1 LPFSAQEVSALEE
14 IMGATVLMNG
24 EATREALLAQ
34 MTAFGTLHLSSH
46 AFATPEGSSPPRI
59 LTATESVYLP
69 DVYAH
74 RLNAALVTLSACQSN
89 IGPLARGEGVLGMG
103 RAFAAAG
110 AQGVVASLWML
121 NDRAAADVND
131 RFYEQLARGVSKPVA
146 LHQAQLDYLNRTD
159 MPAYLKSPYYWAGLT
174 YYGDANPL
182 PTSPNL
188 WWFVFPILI
197 VLAAAWRFLR
207 SRDKT

>member
-1 LPFSAQEVSALEE
+1 
-14 IMGATVLMNG
+14 
-24 EATREALLAQ
+24 
-34 MTAFGTLHLSSH
+34 MTAILAPFTCLPMLLRPQK
-46 AFATPEGSSPPRI
+46 AVSPPRI
-59 LTATESVYLP
+59 LTATEPVYLP